1 MHYTYRSREKH
12 ILTIDLLIDNP
23 TEIEKREK
31 QIISLLSNNKTE
43 TYNIKWCITD
53 NVLPVT

>member
-31 QIISLLSNNKTE
+31 QIVSLLSNNKTE